1 MIQILKDKQWVDF
14 GQEQLPYTISI
25 VKDETLDSC
34 KIVCNNFDINPLL
47 PTTTLKVGGEYWY
60 VEGDKTT
67 RRGNKQTTHEIEL
80 SELTQLLN
88 DRFVEDC
95 KFAQDTYTLE
105 KAMTRLLKLS
115 NSEDLSVAIPY
126 YIKDKKV
133 NQFEFKDANLFN
145 ALVELFRSLG
155 FYPRV
160 IYNEIYEKPF
170 VITFDTLDAQ
180 KDIIHNFSE
189 IKDIEVV
196 RELSRNNNASQVV
209 SNIYNA
215 TPNEWSFFP
224 NQYNGKLLYP
234 VDYGT
239 TLEQEDIGILKLP
252 SKIKDINEI
261 YIYPKFEI
269 TLTTKN
275 YKGIGGATRTFKLY
289 GNRNTFINDILET
302 FKDYANDT
310 SFVSST
316 DKQAY
321 LENVNT
327 IYNMLNNEFNFS
339 PYLSL
344 QEGKFKQF
352 SGYDEQQGAILWGGA
367 IKNEKEIGLSFL
379 EKKKYDLLSEQYVFD
394 EYRIIEKEAI
404 IYWEQGGD
412 YVRGFDQETYK
423 SYAGIF
429 EYNILGTGNLD
440 NVYNGLSININADL
454 SKDDVRVGISYLPM
468 DDLKVSIKNGVK
480 DYSIIKQY
488 NQTSNMVDFGRAT
501 NDLQNY
507 IDEMQSKDIIVR
519 GIYTN
524 KSKIFKVGTI
534 LRDDETN
541 IDYVITKESIEVN
554 GNNNYEVIY
563 QLNEEYI
570 RRSEFVTADSDIR
583 DYEIPITNIVTRKKQ
598 FSMQIEFSYE
608 DKDEN
613 RASGSLFNNLFS
625 KTLFKDYTYTTAL
638 LKCVYKDGKVNY
650 FTTPITPY
658 ISLNSSSAYLNVKI
672 DDNYIIGQT
681 RKSKYTGKDILETY
695 RSIDLRVWLDKSY
708 EYYTPIRYT
717 DLDGEI
723 QDLEV
728 ILFKGDELGL
738 NSFGIVNEAMPNGNI
753 EVQDYRGQPQS
764 LYDAVALSN
773 GAIRLN
779 ITDFMKD
786 RYEKIQI
793 GYGVYYRGD
802 NDIELDESVVS
813 AISNAALGRV
823 QEDCYVKLYN
833 KNNYPYINKKTYR
846 TIRDSYDLKPNITR
860 VSLGNG
866 CLIELEEEIDLSQ
879 YNIVIC
885 AGGTNEMLLALN
897 NNKYGLTNKIQIY
910 TYNYK
915 Y

>member
-1 MIQILKDKQWVDF
+1 MIQILKNEQLVDF
-14 GQEQLPYTISI
+14 GQEQLPYTISR

-47 PTTTLKVGGEYWY
+47 PTTTLKLDNEYWY
-60 VEGDKTT
+60 VDGDKTT
-67 RRGNKQTTHEIEL
+67 RRGNKQTTHQIEL
-80 SELTQLLN
+80 IELTQLLN
-88 DRFVEDC
+88 DRFLEDC

-105 KAMTRLLKLS
+105 TAMTRILKLS
-115 NSEDLSVAIPY
+115 NSEDLSVAIPFS
-126 YIKDKKV
+126 IKDKKI
-133 NQFEFKDANLFN
+133 NQFEFKDTNLFN

-155 FYPRV
+155 YYPRV
-160 IYNEIYEKPF
+160 KYNEIYEKPF

-180 KDIIHNFSE
+180 KDIVHNFSE

-196 RELSRNNNASQVV
+196 KELSRNNNASQVV

-224 NQYNGKLLYP
+224 DEYNGKLLYP

-239 TLEQEDIGILKLP
+239 TLNQNDIGILKLP
-252 SKIKDINEI
+252 SKIKDVRSI
-261 YIYPKFEI
+261 YIYPKFKI
-269 TLTTKN
+269 TISTLN
-275 YKGIGGATRTFKLY
+275 YKGDSGETRTFNLY
-289 GNRNTFINDILET
+289 GNRNTFMDDILET
-302 FKDYANDT
+302 LKDYANDT
-310 SFVSST
+310 SFLSADT
-316 DKQAY
+316 KQAY
-321 LENVNT
+321 LDNVNT
-327 IYNMLNNEFNFS
+327 VYNLLNNRLNFI
-339 PYLSL
+339 PYISL
-344 QEGKFKQF
+344 QEGQFESF
-352 SGYDEQQGAILWGGA
+352 SGYDQQIGATEWG
-367 IKNEKEIGLSFL
+367 KFSFL
-379 EKKKYDLLSEQYVFD
+379 EKKKYDLLSDQYVFD
-394 EYRIIEKEAI
+394 EYRISDKEAM

-412 YVRGFDQETYK
+412 YVRGFDKETYK

-429 EYNILGTGNLD
+429 EHVILGTGNYSNIYD
-440 NVYNGLSININADL
+440 GLSININADL
-454 SKDDVRVGISYLPM
+454 SKNDVRVGISYLPM
-468 DDLKVSIKNGVK
+468 DDLKVSIKNSVK

-507 IDEMQSKDIIVR
+507 IDEMQSKDVIVR

-541 IDYVITKESIEVN
+541 TDYVITKESIEVN

-570 RRSEFVTADSDIR
+570 RRSEFVAADSDIR
-583 DYEIPITNIVTRKKQ
+583 DYKIPITNIVTRKKQ

-608 DKDEN
+608 DKGTEN
-613 RASGSLFNNLFS
+613 WDSGNLFNNLFS

-658 ISLNSSSAYLNVKI
+658 ISLNSSSAYFNVKI

-681 RKSKYTGKDILETY
+681 RKSKYTAKDILETY
-695 RSIDLRVWLDKSY
+695 TSINLREWLDHSFD
-708 EYYTPIRYT
+708 YYTPIRYT

-738 NSFGIVNEAMPNGNI
+738 NNFGVVNEAMPNGNI
-753 EVQDYRGQPQS
+753 DVQDYRGQPQS
-764 LYDAVALSN
+764 LYNAVSLSN

-802 NDIELDESVVS
+802 NDIELDQDVVS
-813 AISNAALGRV
+813 AISNAGLGSV
-823 QEDCYVKLYN
+823 IEDCYVKLYS
-833 KNNYPYINKKTYR
+833 KNNHPYINKKVYQY
-846 TIRDSYDLKPNITR
+846 IKDSYDLKPNIKSVT
-860 VSLGNG
+860 LGTG
-866 CLIELEEEIDLSQ
+866 CLIELEEAIDLSQ

-897 NNKYGLTNKIQIY
+897 NNNYGVNDKIQIY
-910 TYNYK
+910 TYNYE